1 MFKRC
6 LKAGIW
12 VLLMAVGAGAGA
24 QQETDDS
31 RPEAQSEIEKGPV
44 ISQFRE
50 NWILGELRSL
60 RQDMMEYRNDMNRI
74 VTDRELEVADKAMG
88 YATNTVTYFFYLIAG
103 AASIL
108 ALVGWSTIRDLKDNI
123 RVYAE
128 KEMSRLT
135 VEYESRLADLEQEL
149 RRKSRTITENQEEIE
164 RTNEIHSLWLKATK
178 ETSYKEKIELYDRIL
193 ELRPDDPEALAW
205 KADAA
210 LELGEQRWALSLC
223 DRVLEV
229 DEDNAH
235 ALYQRAC
242 AWAGLGET
250 ENALRD
256 LRQAVAISEAGAMVG
271 LADSRGSPNDACEG
285 EQRTASSSLRWGEE
299 SDAAVEWIVDHQ
311 RGARGW

>member
-1 MFKRC
+1 
-6 LKAGIW
+6 
-12 VLLMAVGAGAGA
+12 MAVGAGAGA

-178 ETSYKEKIELYDRIL
+178 ESSYKEKIEL
-193 ELRPDDPEALAW
+193 
-205 KADAA
+205 
-210 LELGEQRWALSLC
+210 
-223 DRVLEV
+223 
-229 DEDNAH
+229 
-235 ALYQRAC
+235 
-242 AWAGLGET
+242 
-250 ENALRD
+250 
-256 LRQAVAISEAGAMVG
+256 
-271 LADSRGSPNDACEG
+271 
-285 EQRTASSSLRWGEE
+285 
-299 SDAAVEWIVDHQ
+299 
-311 RGARGW
+311 